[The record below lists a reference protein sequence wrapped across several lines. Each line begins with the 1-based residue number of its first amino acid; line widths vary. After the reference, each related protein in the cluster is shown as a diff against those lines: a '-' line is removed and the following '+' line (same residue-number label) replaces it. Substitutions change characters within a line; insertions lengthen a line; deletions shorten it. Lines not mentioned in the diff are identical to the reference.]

1 MVEGASEEGFIGGR
15 GEKMGSLEG
24 GALGGDGC
32 DKEKKE
38 KGEKEERSRR
48 RRRGHGSPPSHR
60 QN

>member
-1 MVEGASEEGFIGGR
+1 
-15 GEKMGSLEG
+15 MGSLEG
-24 GALGGDGC
+24 GALGGDRF
-32 DKEKKE
+32 DKKKKE

>member
-1 MVEGASEEGFIGGR
+1 
-15 GEKMGSLEG
+15 MGSLEG

-32 DKEKKE
+32 DKKKKE